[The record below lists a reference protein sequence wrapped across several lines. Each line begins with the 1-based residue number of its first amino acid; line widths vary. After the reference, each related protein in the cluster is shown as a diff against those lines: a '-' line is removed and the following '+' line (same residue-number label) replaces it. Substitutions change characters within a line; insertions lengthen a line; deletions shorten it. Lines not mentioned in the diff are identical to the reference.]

1 MINYPTKKK
10 TNTSMNITT
19 KSNQRGMGLE
29 KDINDSNTF
38 YRECNRAL
46 IYKKPTPVQVVR
58 VDYPKRSSAKIVEGY
73 YKTPS
78 TTDYNG
84 LYRGKYIDFEAK
96 ETKSKASFTFKNIH
110 EHQIQHLDDVQ
121 KHGGIAFLIIRFTLY
136 NETYLIDAS
145 HIIDAYKDQKQK
157 SIRYEKV
164 KECGCLICESFTPRL
179 KYLDIVDNLYFKE
192 DSYGF

>member
-1 MINYPTKKK
+1 MMINYPNKKNLNSSVHIS
-10 TNTSMNITT
+10 TI
-19 KSNQRGMGLE
+19 SNQRGMGLE

-38 YRECNRAL
+38 YRETERAL

-58 VDYPKRSSAKIVEGY
+58 VDYPKRSSAKIIEGY

-96 ETKSKASFTFKNIH
+96 ETKSKISFTFKNIH
-110 EHQIQHLDDVQ
+110 EHQIKHLKMVKQ
-121 KHGGIAFLIIRFTLY
+121 HGGIAFVIIRFHAY
-136 NETYLIDAS
+136 NETYLLDAT
-145 HIIDAYKDQKQK
+145 IITSAYEDQNQK

-164 KECGCLICESFTPRL
+164 KETGFLIGEGFSPRL
-179 KYLDIVDNLYFKE
+179 KYLDIVDTLYF
-192 DSYGF
+192 

>member
-1 MINYPTKKK
+1 MINYPTKKN
-10 TNTSMNITT
+10 TNVRPTQTT
-19 KSNQRGMGLE
+19 SNQRGMGLE

-38 YRECNRAL
+38 YRECSRAL
-46 IYKKPTPVQVVR
+46 IYKKPTPIQVVR

-110 EHQIQHLDDVQ
+110 EHQIQHLDDVM
-121 KHGGIAFLIIRFTLY
+121 KHGGIAFLIIRFSIY

-145 HIIDAYKDQKQK
+145 YIIQAYKDQKQK
-157 SIRYEKV
+157 SIQYDKV
-164 KECGCLICESFTPRL
+164 KKCGHLIHESFTPRL
-179 KYLDIVDNLYFKE
+179 KYLDIVDQLYFKE